1 MKQQDAVEHITNL
14 ILNINQN
21 VKPESLDVEV
31 KFQKTAKLFG
41 RERFMQMPDL
51 LHVEDYHRN
60 EKEEEENDIEPKIE
74 ILI

>member
-1 MKQQDAVEHITNL
+1 
-14 ILNINQN
+14 LNINQN

-41 RERFMQMPDL
+41 RERFMQMPDPL
-51 LHVEDYHRN
+51 YVEDFHNN
-60 EKEEEENDIEPKIE
+60 EKKEGENDIEPKID